1 MSKKSPTMTSHNVP
15 LEERVEIK
23 AFLDLFRSAPRSLIT
38 DAALAYLSIE
48 DGCAVSLPFAPP
60 IGLNRILGLRDV
72 ASLERAVRWFD
83 GRGGA
88 PRLQIDDNTA
98 SADVLR
104 WIADRGMTRSGP
116 SWVKLTC
123 PALASPMPWNDAIE
137 VRAAEAGEAS
147 LFAELMCDGF
157 GFPRSLAPF
166 WAGIVCKP
174 DWTCLIA
181 YLDNLPAGTGI
192 MYAADGYAW
201 FGGGTTIPTFRNRG
215 VQTALIRARMNL
227 GTKQG
232 VKVFAVETA
241 EPEPGK
247 YSVSFENV
255 VKAGFRQVYVRHNYL
270 IKPH

>member
-1 MSKKSPTMTSHNVP
+1 MTGHNVP

-72 ASLERAVRWFD
+72 ANLEKAVRWFD
-83 GRGGA
+83 GRGGT
-88 PRLQIDDNTA
+88 PRLQIDENAA
-98 SADVLR
+98 SAEVLE
-104 WIADRGMTRSGP
+104 WIADRRMAKSGP
-116 SWVKLTC
+116 AWVKLTC
-123 PALASPMPWNDAIE
+123 LAPSSPMLWNEKID
-137 VRAAEAGEAS
+137 VRVAGAGEAK
-147 LFAELMCDGF
+147 LFAELMCEGF
-157 GFPRSLAPF
+157 GFSKSLAPF
-166 WAGIVCKP
+166 WAGIVGKP
-174 DWTCLIA
+174 EWTCLVA
-181 YLDNLPAGTGI
+181 YLDEVPAGTGI

-201 FGGGTTIPTFRNRG
+201 LGGGATIPAFRNRG

-227 GTKQG
+227 GTEQG

-241 EPEPGK
+241 EPESGK
-247 YSVSFENV
+247 YGVSFENV
-255 VKAGFRQVYVRHNYL
+255 VKAGFRQVYVRQNYL